1 MNTFFEKIPK
11 DIINALPVR
20 SFEGEIYFIQNN
32 EELKRILP
40 FLRNAEVLGFDT
52 ETRPAFKKGISY
64 NVSLLQLATS
74 DKAFL
79 FKLKKLGLPEQ
90 ILQILADEDIIKT
103 GVAIRDDLKA
113 LKKIKYF
120 TPAGFVELQ
129 TFSDEYGIEDNGLKN
144 LTANLLNFRISK
156 GARLSDWSNDIYTE
170 SQLRYAA
177 TDAWV
182 SYLIYKKL
190 LSLNGNYKIKYNGE
204 K

>member
-1 MNTFFEKIPK
+1 MNIFFEKIPK
-11 DIINALPVR
+11 DVINALPIR
-20 SFEGEIYFIQNN
+20 SFEGEIYFIQNEKELN
-32 EELKRILP
+32 EIFPVLKNTEI
-40 FLRNAEVLGFDT
+40 LGFDT

-79 FKLKKLGLPEQ
+79 FKLKKLGLPKQ
-90 ILQILADEDIIKT
+90 ILQIIADEDIIKT

-129 TFSDEYGIEDNGLKN
+129 TFSDEFGIEDNGLKN

-170 SQLRYAA
+170 SQMRYAA

-190 LSLNGNYKIKYNGE
+190 ASLNGNYKIKYNGE